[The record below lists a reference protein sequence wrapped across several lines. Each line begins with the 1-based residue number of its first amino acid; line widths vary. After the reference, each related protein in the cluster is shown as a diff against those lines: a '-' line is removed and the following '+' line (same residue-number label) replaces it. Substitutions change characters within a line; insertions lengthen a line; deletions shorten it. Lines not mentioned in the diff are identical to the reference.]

1 MRPVLFSLLL
11 NALLIFLLLVL
22 IQRRQILAKPALLAL
37 FFGVYF
43 LDNLAITLTNH
54 IPGLQ
59 IIPNH
64 VWEGYLVYGWSGK
77 LYSILLAVALLFLVR
92 PRLTKEEV
100 GLTIRQNEGFLLPT
114 SLVVL
119 ALAAWALV
127 VGLNSPKGQ
136 PDIRLLIYLAVIP
149 GLNEELIYRG
159 FLLAI
164 LNKLI
169 PPKFTLF
176 AAPVGW
182 GVIVTSVLFGLLHGV
197 WLDSSLTFHLDTI
210 ALRNSTVSGL
220 VFAWLRERTGSL
232 LVPILAHGLEDVL
245 FFLPRML

>member
-1 MRPVLFSLLL
+1 MRPVLFSLLF
-11 NALLIFLLLVL
+11 NALLIFLFLVL
-22 IQRRQILAKPALLAL
+22 IRRRQTFAKPALLAL

-43 LDNLAITLTNH
+43 MDNLAITLANH
-54 IPGLQ
+54 YPGLQ
-59 IIPNH
+59 IVPNQ
-64 VWEGYLVYGWSGK
+64 VWEGFLVYGWSGK
-77 LYSILLAVALLFLVR
+77 LYSIFFAVTLLFLVR
-92 PRLTKEEV
+92 PVLTREDVGFTPRQKE
-100 GLTIRQNEGFLLPT
+100 GSLLTA

-136 PDIRLLIYLAVIP
+136 PNIRLLIFLAVMP

-159 FLLAI
+159 YLLAI
-164 LNKLI
+164 LNKLM

-197 WLDSSLTFHLDTI
+197 WLDSSLTLHLDGI
-210 ALRNSTVSGL
+210 ALRNSTVSGF
-220 VFAWLRERTGSL
+220 VFAWLREK
-232 LVPILAHGLEDVL
+232 PAAC
-245 FFLPRML
+245 